1 MLTPRRAQRG
11 FTIIEVMVAIGLL
24 AILMTLGLPQY
35 FTYLQNQQ
43 IRTYAEGVQGGL
55 QLARAE
61 AVSRNLPG
69 GVQFILAG
77 SDWQVV
83 APVPPP
89 IGGTE
94 VVRQQ
99 SGTERTAN
107 ITATV
112 SPAGNTTVTFN
123 GLGRVA
129 SPALA
134 ANTRLWIDVRNPK
147 GGTCMEDD
155 ASSSMRCLAIT
166 VSQSGQIR
174 MCDPARDKTGSA
186 ATDPLACQD
195 VRP

>member
-11 FTIIEVMVAIGLL
+11 FTIIEIMVAIGLL

-43 IRTYAEGVQGGL
+43 IRSYAESVQAGL

-61 AVSRNLPG
+61 GVSRNLPNSA
-69 GVQFILAG
+69 QFVLAG
-77 SDWQVV
+77 TDWQVIG
-83 APVPPP
+83 ALPPP
-89 IGGTE
+89 GGGTE

-107 ITATV
+107 VTATV
-112 SPAGNTTVTFN
+112 TPAGVTTITFN

-134 ANTRLWIDVRNPK
+134 ANTRLWIDIRDPK
-147 GGTCMEDD
+147 GGSCMEDD

-174 MCDPARDKTGSA
+174 MCDPSRDKTASA